1 MELYLHSAGVLSV
14 AGNNSSHDFLEALSV
29 SDETNLR
36 CKEPDYSAYIPA
48 MQLRR
53 MSKAVRMGIG
63 ASKIAIENAGNIKP
77 DAFSVGTALGC
88 LYDTEIFL
96 SKMIDQDEQMLT
108 PTAFIQSTHNT
119 VAGQIALV
127 NNCNGHNLTF
137 VQRGHSFEHAMI
149 NAGLYLNEHATKNIL
164 VGGIDEMT
172 PTTDAILQQF
182 GIKNNAEGAAFF
194 VMSLQPPYTKAVCIK
209 EILTLT
215 TKDKNELTKEIKA
228 LFNRNQ
234 CNQEFIDTVLLGINA
249 DDPAQPIYEYLQ
261 ETIFANAS
269 QYSFKNYSGEYP
281 TATAFALGLLQSSV
295 DTTLPGSCKLHHVN
309 KLMKNVMIVNHYLDY
324 WSVWMLTVE

>member
-1 MELYLHSAGVLSV
+1 
-14 AGNNSSHDFLEALSV
+14 
-29 SDETNLR
+29 
-36 CKEPDYSAYIPA
+36 
-48 MQLRR
+48 
-53 MSKAVRMGIG
+53 
-63 ASKIAIENAGNIKP
+63 
-77 DAFSVGTALGC
+77 
-88 LYDTEIFL
+88 
-96 SKMIDQDEQMLT
+96 
-108 PTAFIQSTHNT
+108 
-119 VAGQIALV
+119 
-127 NNCNGHNLTF
+127 
-137 VQRGHSFEHAMI
+137 
-149 NAGLYLNEHATKNIL
+149 
-164 VGGIDEMT
+164 
-172 PTTDAILQQF
+172 ILQQF